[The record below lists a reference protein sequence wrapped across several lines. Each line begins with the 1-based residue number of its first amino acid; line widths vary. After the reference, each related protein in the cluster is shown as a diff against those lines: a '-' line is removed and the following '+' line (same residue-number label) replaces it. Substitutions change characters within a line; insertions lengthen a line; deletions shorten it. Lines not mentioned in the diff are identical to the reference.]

1 MRLTQKYSSGQPRR
15 RVPVT
20 WQDCEWQP
28 QVKVR
33 KGLATAGPT
42 DFHLLQPMSQAT
54 QTDLLPA
61 KGRRSFVR
69 TSHGKSTALANGR
82 SRGCA
87 CTSECDFTVLSTYP
101 PSLMNSK
108 SWLFRRARR
117 AFTLIELL

>member
-1 MRLTQKYSSGQPRR
+1 MRLTQQYSSSQTRR

-28 QVKVR
+28 QVKEQ

-42 DFHLLQPMSQAT
+42 DFHLLQPMSQAP
-54 QTDLLPA
+54 QADVLSA

-69 TSHGKSTALANGR
+69 TSHGKSTPAAHGR
-82 SRGCA
+82 THGCG
-87 CTSECDFTVLSTYP
+87 CSSECDFTVLSTYP
-101 PSLMNSK
+101 PGLMNSK

-117 AFTLIELL
+117 